1 MIQFKVLSG
10 KTAGSTSVARRFPF
24 RVGRAGGTDLMLEE
38 PGVWDDHFHVEF
50 EAGNGFVACPQGDA
64 LMTINGEAAREK
76 KLLRNGDAIE
86 IGGARLQFWL
96 GETRQSGMRLRESLV
111 WLGLALV
118 TLAQVALIYRLL
130 R

>member
-1 MIQFKVLSG
+1 MVQFKVLSG

-24 RVGRAGGTDLMLEE
+24 RVGRASGVDLMLEE

-64 LMTINGEAAREK
+64 LMTINGKAAREK
-76 KLLRNGDAIE
+76 RLLCNGDSIE

-96 GETRQSGMRLRESLV
+96 GETRQYGMRLREWLV
-111 WLGLALV
+111 WSGIAVV

>member
-24 RVGRAGGTDLMLEE
+24 RIGRSSGADLVIEE

-50 EAGNGFVACPQGDA
+50 ERGNGFVAHPQGDA
-64 LMTINGEAAREK
+64 LMTINGESAREK
-76 KLLRNGDAIE
+76 KLLRNGDSIE

-111 WLGLALV
+111 WIGIVLV